1 MSNNNNYHRGGKNV
15 IVNKER
21 IRRADLVVGIPSFNE
36 ADNISYVVS
45 QVDKGL
51 SKYFKN
57 FNSVIIN
64 LDNNSPDGTKDE
76 FLRTKTKNPKIY
88 ISTPNSIRGKGYNF
102 YNLFNKVISLKARAA
117 TVVDADLESIKPGWV
132 GSFMKLIL
140 KGYDYVT
147 PYYARSEYDGSITNN
162 ICYPLIY
169 GLFGCNIRQPIGGD
183 FAFSTRLAEYWLKQK
198 WHKTT
203 FKYGIDI
210 FMTMNAVLGEFKISQ
225 VGLGAKIHKPSAPKL
240 GPMFSQ
246 VVTTL
251 FKNIIFNK
259 DKWSSNQ
266 EKEIPF
272 FGRKNFDKAQTV
284 SVDYKG
290 MKATSIFSFRMNE
303 EILRRILSP
312 RVFSK
317 LKKMYGKEKISID
330 SNLWQKIVYDAVY
343 AYDTMDANGGLVE
356 ALKPLYFGR
365 SLSFFRET
373 MEKPFAVCEAEILD
387 QAKLFWKNRNYLI
400 KKYNI

>member
-1 MSNNNNYHRGGKNV
+1 MANNNNYKREKNI

-21 IRRADLVVGIPSFNE
+21 VRKADLVVGIPSFNE
-36 ADNISYVVS
+36 ADNISYVVG

-51 SKYFKN
+51 VKYFKN

-64 LDNNSPDGTKDE
+64 LDNNSTDGTKDK
-76 FLRTKTKNPKIY
+76 FLETKTKTPKIY

-102 YNLFNKVISLKARAA
+102 YNLFNKVVDFKARAI
-117 TVVDADLESIKPGWV
+117 TVVDADLRSIKPAWIN
-132 GSFMKLIL
+132 SFMKLIL

-183 FAFSTRLAEYWLKQK
+183 FAFSTKLAKYWLKQK

-210 FMTMNAVLGEFKISQ
+210 FMTMNAVLGGFKIAQ

-259 DKWSSNQ
+259 DKWNLNK

-272 FGRKNFDKAQTV
+272 FGRKNFDKPQTV

-290 MKATSIFSFRMNE
+290 MKATSIFNFRANE
-303 EILRRILSP
+303 EMLRRILSP
-312 RVFSK
+312 RVFLK
-317 LKKMYGKEKISID
+317 LKRMYNKEKILID
-330 SNLWQKIVYDAVY
+330 SGLWQKIVYDAVY
-343 AYDTMDANGGLVE
+343 AYDTMDANGGLIE

-365 SLSFFRET
+365 SLSFFKET
-373 MEKPFAVCEAEILD
+373 LEKPFTVCESEISE
-387 QAKLFWKNRNYLI
+387 QAKLFWENRNYLI
-400 KKYNI
+400 NKY